1 MTTNM
6 NDMRS
11 WVGRTATDSSGDKI
25 GKIEDIYLDDQTGQP
40 EWLAVKTGMFGAN
53 LSFIPLQGAA
63 MQGDDVLV
71 PFSKAQVKDAP
82 NAAADGAL
90 SQEEEARLYAHYGM
104 QYGENR
110 SDSGLPE
117 GGMATQQVVETSMS
131 GTGETVGHD
140 TSGPVTDDAM
150 TRSEERLRVGT
161 QQVEA
166 GRVRLRKWIET
177 EQVTTTVPVSREEV
191 RIEREAITDA
201 NVGKAMDGPALS
213 EEEHEVVLT
222 AEQPVVQK
230 EVTPVERIR
239 LDTETVTEQVQVSE
253 SVARERI
260 GLDRDA
266 DGQVEE
272 IIDNAGGTTETR

>member
-6 NDMRS
+6 NDMRG
-11 WVGRTATDSSGDKI
+11 WVGQTAYDSSGDKI
-25 GKIEDIYLDDQTGQP
+25 GRIEDIYLDDETGQP
-40 EWLAVKTGMFGAN
+40 EWLAVKTGMFGAR
-53 LSFIPLQGAA
+53 LSFVPLQGASTS
-63 MQGDDVLV
+63 GDGVMV

-82 NAAADGAL
+82 NAEADGAL
-90 SQEEEARLYAHYGM
+90 SQDEEANLYSHYGLS
-104 QYGENR
+104 YGERR

-117 GGMATQQVVETSMS
+117 GGPAVQDTAMS
-131 GTGETVGHD
+131 GTAETVGRD
-140 TSGPVTDDAM
+140 TSGPTTDDAM

-161 QQVEA
+161 QAVQT
-166 GRVRLRKWIET
+166 GKVRMRKWIET
-177 EQVTTTVPVSREEV
+177 EQVSTTVPVSREEV

-201 NVGKAMDGPALS
+201 NVGRAMDGPALS
-213 EEEHEVVLT
+213 EEEHEVTLT

-239 LDTETVTEQVQVSE
+239 LDTETVTEQVQVNE

-272 IIDNAGGTTETR
+272 IIDNAGGTTGTR